1 MRIRTL
7 SSIFC
12 KSRQLFGDGTVP
24 FAFLVITTLFLSAD
38 WFMDRYILPK
48 NMGFIF
54 GVVLWGGVYLTNRK
68 LKTHLMIDLLSVSLT
83 AFMGC
88 LFVRS
93 LFTPQYIQC
102 VYIGTA
108 WILFVLLR
116 NREASTEVF
125 SLIISVVG
133 VFQALY
139 GLLQYTGYME
149 TQSYFSI
156 LGAFDNP
163 AGFAVSISLCYPF
176 LLHQSALGQ
185 RRKIKLFACVFLGI
199 VAVFIRF

>member
-1 MRIRTL
+1 
-7 SSIFC
+7 
-12 KSRQLFGDGTVP
+12 
-24 FAFLVITTLFLSAD
+24 
-38 WFMDRYILPK
+38 
-48 NMGFIF
+48 
-54 GVVLWGGVYLTNRK
+54 
-68 LKTHLMIDLLSVSLT
+68 MIDLLSVSLT

-176 LLHQSALGQ
+176 LLHQ
-185 RRKIKLFACVFLGI
+185 
-199 VAVFIRF
+199 